1 MMGAILAQMGFTPAE
16 MTGLA
21 VISTMPGVIAHISE
35 ELQSKVRIRVIPDEQ
50 VDYAR
55 ERRNFSEDFTQAKL
69 I

>member
-21 VISTMPGVIAHISE
+21 VISTMPGVVAHVSE
-35 ELQSKVRIRVIPDEQ
+35 ELQSKVRIRAISDNE

-55 ERRNFSEDFTQAKL
+55 ERRDFAADYAKSGL
-69 I
+69 